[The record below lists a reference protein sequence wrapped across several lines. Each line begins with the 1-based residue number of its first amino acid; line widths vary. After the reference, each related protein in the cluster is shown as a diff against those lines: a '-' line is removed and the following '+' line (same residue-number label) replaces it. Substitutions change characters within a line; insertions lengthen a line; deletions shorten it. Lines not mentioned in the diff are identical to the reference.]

1 MRRELLPLAMA
12 ALVLAACGGAHMR
25 ADQSTSLRTLD
36 PVRHVRAEPPVR
48 RLVPVAAGTLVSP
61 VQDAAVA
68 PHAGGALLVGGLT
81 PADVS
86 SDAIVSATRAG
97 SARIGRIPTALH
109 DSAAV
114 QIGRAVYLFGGGT
127 ATTQLDTILMID
139 PRTGAVQTAGHL
151 PSGSS
156 DQAAAAIGRTAYIVG
171 GYTGGRWPDTIVAW
185 RPGGAARVV
194 ARLPHTLR
202 YAAVASVGDRL
213 VIAGG
218 SLESGAA
225 SDAVYTYTSGSSR
238 VVRLGRL
245 PAPTT
250 HAAAAT

>member
-1 MRRELLPLAMA
+1 
-12 ALVLAACGGAHMR
+12 
-25 ADQSTSLRTLD
+25 
-36 PVRHVRAEPPVR
+36 
-48 RLVPVAAGTLVSP
+48 
-61 VQDAAVA
+61 DAAAA
-68 PHAGGALLVGGLT
+68 PHAGGAVRVGGLT
-81 PADVS
+81 SADVS

-114 QIGRAVYLFGGGT
+114 QIGGAVYLFGGGT

-139 PRTGAVQTAGHL
+139 PRTGAAQTAGHL

-171 GYTGGRWPDTIVAW
+171 GYTGGRWLDTIVAW
-185 RPGGAARVV
+185 RPGGGARIV

-202 YAAVASVGDRL
+202 YAAVTAVGNRL

-218 SLESGAA
+218 SLQTGAA
-225 SDAVYTYTSGSSR
+225 SDAVYPYVPAPGR
-238 VVRLGRL
+238 VCRLGRL

-250 HAAAAT
+250 HAAAARIGAP